1 MWTRESAM
9 VSSSAS
15 SEAAARALSPPRR
28 RNSAFLRAMRRN
40 PLGIVGLVIIIFV
53 ALVAL
58 CAPLIAPYGPTEQ
71 VAPRLEV
78 PGTAYL
84 LGTDEFGRD
93 ILSRVIYGSRISLY
107 VGFVAVG
114 LALVA
119 GGTFGMVAG
128 YFGGRIDTLLM
139 RVVDILFAIPSLV
152 LAIVIAG
159 LLGPSLT
166 NAMIAIG
173 IVYAPIYARLVRGEV
188 LAVRNHLYIESAR
201 ATGVSDL
208 GLIGRHILPN
218 ITAPLI
224 VQTTLML
231 STAILAEAALSFLGL
246 GTQPPEPSWGTML
259 GSGRRYMELTLW
271 VAIAPGIAIAITV
284 LGFNLLGDG
293 LRDALDPRL
302 RGSE

>member
-1 MWTRESAM
+1 M
-9 VSSSAS
+9 VSPSAAS
-15 SEAAARALSPPRR
+15 DVATQAIPLPRR
-28 RNSAFLRAMRRN
+28 RHSAFLRSLRQN
-40 PLGIVGLVIIIFV
+40 PLGIAGLIIIAIV
-53 ALVAL
+53 ALVAIF
-58 CAPLIAPYGPTEQ
+58 APLLSPYGPTDQ
-71 VAPRLEV
+71 VARRLEE
-78 PGTAYL
+78 PGPAYI

-93 ILSRVIYGSRISLY
+93 IFSRVIYGSRISLY
-107 VGFVAVG
+107 VGFISVG
-114 LALVA
+114 LAMLA
-119 GGTFGMVAG
+119 GGSIGMLAG
-128 YFGGRIDTLLM
+128 YFGGRTDTLLM
-139 RVVDILFAIPSLV
+139 RLVDILFAIPSLV

-201 ATGVSDL
+201 ATGVGDL
-208 GLIGRHILPN
+208 GLIARHILPN

-224 VQTTLML
+224 IQTTLML
-231 STAILAEAALSFLGL
+231 STAILSEAALSFLGL
-246 GTQPPEPSWGTML
+246 GTQPPDPSWGTML
-259 GSGRRYMELTLW
+259 GSGRRYMELTPW
-271 VAIAPGIAIAITV
+271 VAIAPGIAIVITV

>member
-1 MWTRESAM
+1 M
-9 VSSSAS
+9 VSSSAA
-15 SEAAARALSPPRR
+15 SEAAAPGLARSRR
-28 RNSAFLRAMRRN
+28 RSSAFLRSMQRN
-40 PLGIVGLVIIIFV
+40 PLGIAGLVIIALV

-58 CAPLIAPYGPTEQ
+58 LAPVLSPYGPTEQ
-71 VAPRLEV
+71 VARRLLE
-78 PGTAYL
+78 PSPEYI

-107 VGFVAVG
+107 VGIVSVS
-114 LALVA
+114 LALLAGGTLGLVA
-119 GGTFGMVAG
+119 GYA
-128 YFGGRIDTLLM
+128 GGRTDTLLM
-139 RVVDILFAIPSLV
+139 RLVDILFAIPSLV

-188 LAVRNHLYIESAR
+188 LSVRNHLYIEAAR
-201 ATGVSDL
+201 ATGVGHF
-208 GLIGRHILPN
+208 GLVARHILPN

-224 VQTTLML
+224 IQTTLML
-231 STAILAEAALSFLGL
+231 STAILSEAALSFLGL
-246 GTQPPEPSWGTML
+246 GTQPPDPSWGTML
-259 GSGRRYMELTLW
+259 GSGRRYMELTPW
-271 VAIAPGIAIAITV
+271 VAIAPGIAIVITV

>member
-1 MWTRESAM
+1 M
-9 VSSSAS
+9 VSTSAA
-15 SEAAARALSPPRR
+15 SEAAARAMVRPRR
-28 RNSAFLRAMRRN
+28 RSSPFLHAMRRN
-40 PLGIVGLVIIIFV
+40 PLGIAGLCIIVLV
-53 ALVAL
+53 ALVAVF
-58 CAPLIAPYGPTEQ
+58 APLLAPYGPTEQ
-71 VAPRLEV
+71 VARRLEE
-78 PGTAYL
+78 PGPEYL

-107 VGFVAVG
+107 VGVVSVG
-114 LALVA
+114 LALLA
-119 GGTFGMVAG
+119 GGTVGLAAG
-128 YFGGRIDTLLM
+128 YFSGRTDTLLM
-139 RVVDILFAIPSLV
+139 RLVDILFAIPSLV

-188 LAVRNHLYIESAR
+188 LAVRNHLYVESAR
-201 ATGVSDL
+201 ATGVGDL
-208 GLIGRHILPN
+208 GLIARHILPN
-218 ITAPLI
+218 IMAPLI
-224 VQTTLML
+224 IQTTLLL

-259 GSGRRYMELTLW
+259 GSGRRYMELTPW
-271 VAIAPGIAIAITV
+271 VAIAPGIAIVITV

>member
-1 MWTRESAM
+1 ML
-9 VSSSAS
+9 SSSTAT
-15 SEAAARALSPPRR
+15 EAKTAAVKRR
-28 RNSAFLRAMRRN
+28 SGRSSAFLRAMRRN
-40 PLGIVGLVIIIFV
+40 PLGIAGLVIIAVV
-53 ALVAL
+53 AAIAL
-58 CAPLIAPYGPTEQ
+58 LAPVISPYGPTDQ
-71 VAPRLEV
+71 VTRRLLE
-78 PGTAYL
+78 PSSAYL

-107 VGFVAVG
+107 VGFVSVG
-114 LALVA
+114 LSLLA
-119 GGTFGMVAG
+119 GGSVGMIAG
-128 YFGGRIDTLLM
+128 YFGGQTDNLLM
-139 RVVDILFAIPSLV
+139 RFVDVLFAIPSLV

-188 LAVRNHLYIESAR
+188 LAVRNHLYIEAAR
-201 ATGVSDL
+201 TTGVGDF
-208 GLIGRHILPN
+208 GMITRHILPN

-224 VQTTLML
+224 VQTTLLL
-231 STAILAEAALSFLGL
+231 STAILSEAALSFLGL
-246 GTQPPEPSWGTML
+246 GTQPPDPSWGTML
-259 GSGRRYMELTLW
+259 GSGRRYMELTPW
-271 VAIAPGIAIAITV
+271 VAIAPGIAIVITV

>member
-1 MWTRESAM
+1 
-9 VSSSAS
+9 
-15 SEAAARALSPPRR
+15 
-28 RNSAFLRAMRRN
+28 MRRN
-40 PLGIVGLVIIIFV
+40 PLGIAGLGIIALV

-58 CAPLIAPYGPTEQ
+58 LAPMLSPYGPTEQ
-71 VAPRLEV
+71 VARRLLE
-78 PGTAYL
+78 PGSAHL

-93 ILSRVIYGSRISLY
+93 ILARVIYGSRISLY
-107 VGFVAVG
+107 VGIVSVS
-114 LALVA
+114 LALIA
-119 GGTFGMVAG
+119 GGSLGLIAG
-128 YFGGRIDTLLM
+128 YFGGRTDTLLM
-139 RVVDILFAIPSLV
+139 RLVDVLFAIPSLV

-188 LAVRNHLYIESAR
+188 LAVRNQLYIESAR
-201 ATGVSDL
+201 AVGVNDI
-208 GLIGRHILPN
+208 GLIARHILPN

-224 VQTTLML
+224 IQTTLML

-259 GSGRRYMELTLW
+259 GSGRRYMELTPW
-271 VAIAPGIAIAITV
+271 VAIAPGIAIVITV

>member
-1 MWTRESAM
+1 M
-9 VSSSAS
+9 
-15 SEAAARALSPPRR
+15 ALPRR
-28 RNSAFLRAMRRN
+28 RSSAFLRSLWRN
-40 PLGIVGLVIIIFV
+40 PLGIAGLCIIVLV

-58 CAPLIAPYGPTEQ
+58 FAPLLSPYGPTEQ
-71 VAPRLEV
+71 VARRLLE
-78 PGTAYL
+78 PGPEYL

-107 VGFVAVG
+107 VGLVSVS
-114 LALVA
+114 LALLA
-119 GGTFGMVAG
+119 GGTLGMVAG
-128 YFGGRIDTLLM
+128 YFGGRTDTLLM
-139 RVVDILFAIPSLV
+139 RLVDIIFAIPSLV

-188 LAVRNHLYIESAR
+188 LAVRNQLYVESAR
-201 ATGVSDL
+201 ATGVGHL
-208 GLIGRHILPN
+208 GMIARHILPN

-224 VQTTLML
+224 IQTTLML

-259 GSGRRYMELTLW
+259 GSGRRYMELTPW
-271 VAIAPGIAIAITV
+271 VAVAPGIAIVITV